1 MEENGDSRLCT
12 MHYKQHTLNNGLGSF
27 SASDGMSIV
36 PHLYA
41 SSALFRFQASRKSV
55 AHTMLKMLKNKMHQ
69 SRVTSPLLDR
79 KKVMIPRTAG
89 AISHLVYIPS
99 QAKYMAIFT
108 PKYWQMSSVKEKEL
122 LHHRDR
128 KLNVDIYIY
137 MRTPAKRYQLNSLA
151 RSEF

>member
-108 PKYWQMSSVKEKEL
+108 PKYWQMSSVKEKKL
-122 LHHRDR
+122 LYHRDR
-128 KLNVDIYIY
+128 KLNVDIYI
-137 MRTPAKRYQLNSLA
+137 
-151 RSEF
+151 